1 VPEQTNSA
9 PTTGDA
15 TLNAFARQPLS
26 APRPFKPK
34 TGAKLMYGL
43 HRALE
48 PNFVWRKVAK
58 TLESSPVLYK
68 AFTWMEQKTKSSL
81 FGCRMC
87 AQCALP
93 TTAYACPQSCPKQL
107 RNGPCGGAMPDGGC
121 EVFPEMPCV
130 WVTAY
135 ERADE
140 AGHLHDLRRL
150 VRPIDHRLWGQSSWV
165 NYWLDR
171 DDDLWSE
178 TDAIDSP
185 QPTLTELHG
194 SATAESHT
202 S

>member
-1 VPEQTNSA
+1 MLH
-9 PTTGDA
+9 GDA
-15 TLNAFARQPLS
+15 SQNAFARQPLS
-26 APRPFKPK
+26 SPRPFTPK
-34 TGAKLMYGL
+34 ASAGFMYGL
-43 HRALE
+43 HKALE

-58 TLESSPVLYK
+58 TLESSPALYK
-68 AFTWMEQKTKSSL
+68 AFTWMEQKTKSRL

-121 EVFPEMPCV
+121 EVYPEIRCV

-140 AGHLHDLRRL
+140 AGHVHDLRRL

-171 DDDLWSE
+171 DDDLWSK

-185 QPTLTELHG
+185 QPTLTG
-194 SATAESHT
+194 TQSS
-202 S
+202 